1 MKILIKD
8 SATGLI
14 QIREVWQ
21 RMKQALD
28 SGVPLVIEI
37 TRENRSLPQNA
48 LIHSIINQIS
58 AQTQHLGST
67 WDAESWK
74 RLLVDAYTREQWSG
88 SSGQVIPNLT
98 GDGIVQLGLQTRKFT
113 KAQASEFSEW
123 LMAWAAQ
130 NGVTINEG

>member
-48 LIHSIINQIS
+48 LIHSIISQIS

-74 RLLVDAYTREQWSG
+74 RLLVDAYTREIGQN
-88 SSGQVIPNLT
+88 SGQVIPNLT